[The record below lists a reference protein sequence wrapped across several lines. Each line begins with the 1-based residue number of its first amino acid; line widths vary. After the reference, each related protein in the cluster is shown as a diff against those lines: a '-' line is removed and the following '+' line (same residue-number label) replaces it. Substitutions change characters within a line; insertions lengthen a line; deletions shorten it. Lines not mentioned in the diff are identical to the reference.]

1 MRSRLRPGEEA
12 VLVVHRHPIALFG
25 PAILTLLLFG
35 AFGASWMSPEPALRI
50 GAGALFGVVAVWALG
65 RWLAWRADLWVVTT
79 QRVID
84 ESGVLTVKMM
94 DSPLEIIQ
102 NVGCEQS
109 IFGRMLGFGRVSI
122 QTAAEQ
128 GMMTLEGI
136 GRPETL
142 RDAILD
148 MKERRRA
155 GAGPGARGGSGS

>member
-1 MRSRLRPGEEA
+1 M
-12 VLVVHRHPIALFG
+12 VHRHPIAMVG
-25 PAILTLLLFG
+25 PAFLTLFLAG
-35 AFGASWMSPEPALRI
+35 AFAASWLSPAPALRI
-50 GAGALFGVVAVWALG
+50 GAGVLFGVTAIWALAK
-65 RWLAWRADLWVVTT
+65 WLLWRADLWVVTT

-84 ESGVLTVKMM
+84 ESGVLTVRMM

-136 GRPETL
+136 GRPEEL

-148 MKERRRA
+148 MKERRRTATA
-155 GAGPGARGGSGS
+155 GGARGGSGS

>member
-1 MRSRLRPGEEA
+1 M
-12 VLVVHRHPIALFG
+12 VHRHPIALVG
-25 PAILTLLLFG
+25 PAILTLLLLG
-35 AFGASWMSPEPALRI
+35 AFGAAWLSPEPALRV
-50 GAGALFGVVAVWALG
+50 GAGALFGVVAAWALWK
-65 RWLAWRADLWVVTT
+65 WLAWRADLWVVTT

-102 NVGCEQS
+102 NVGCEQT
-109 IFGRMLGFGRVSI
+109 IFGRMLGFGRVTI

-136 GRPETL
+136 GQPEAL

-155 GAGPGARGGSGS
+155 GNVPGARGGSGS

>member
-1 MRSRLRPGEEA
+1 M
-12 VLVVHRHPIALFG
+12 VHRHPIALVG
-25 PAILTLLLFG
+25 PAILTLLVFG
-35 AFGASWMSPEPALRI
+35 AFGAAWLSPEPALRV
-50 GAGALFGVVAVWALG
+50 GAGALFGVVAAWALWK
-65 RWLAWRADLWVVTT
+65 WLSWRADLWVVTT

-84 ESGVLTVKMM
+84 ESGVLTVRMT

-102 NVGCEQS
+102 NVGCEQT
-109 IFGRMLGFGRVSI
+109 IFGRMLGFGRVTI

-136 GRPETL
+136 GRPEEL

-155 GAGPGARGGSGS
+155 GHVPGARGGSGS